1 MDEQRFT
8 EMVER
13 LEQESRAAPVAYK
26 VKVALLAAVGF
37 GVLLLVLLFAGLGI
51 VLLIALVGFL
61 AYTGKFVL
69 LILKLGKFLILLA
82 APLWILLKSSV
93 AALFTRFP
101 KPVGRE
107 IRRAEAPALFAA
119 IDRLRARMRGPAFHH
134 VLVNDDVNAAVVQ
147 RPLLGLF
154 GLPRNYLILGLPLL
168 ESVSADEALAVVA
181 HEYGHL
187 SGAHAHFG
195 AYIYR
200 LRHTWSALQDVASRW
215 DGVGGR
221 AVRTVIGWYAPFFN
235 AYTFVLARAQEYE
248 ADAASAELVS
258 PAVAAN
264 ALKRI
269 NVAGAQYQRFFEQ
282 VFKGVGAAA
291 EPPRDVSERWAHD
304 AVAVPSA
311 ELATR
316 WLADSLN
323 RRKSPFDTHPVLR
336 ARLEALPGQASQ
348 VAVLPPPLST
358 ESAATAWLGG
368 LAAQLR
374 STFQDE
380 WRAQV
385 EAGWRR
391 RHQEWQSQ
399 RARIEALR
407 ALPTPTLEETI
418 ERLQLQT
425 RVEPDVDHLPEI
437 SAFNRRTPDRA
448 VTLYLEGSLRL
459 DRDDDTGLGYLRSA
473 MALDAEA
480 VKPACQRAYAFLK
493 ARGQDELA
501 EEFSARWNEQH
512 ALDARREAELEHFD
526 SGHTL
531 VAAELDA
538 EALAQLREQLARSA
552 DGIARVWIARR
563 LLPSDA
569 KARTFVFGVELT
581 RWARFRSR
589 GPEIVKR
596 LATLEWP
603 MHAFFVP
610 LDTNKAIG
618 ERLRGLGVSPV
629 FEAD

>member
-1 MDEQRFT
+1 MDEQRFAA
-8 EMVER
+8 MVER
-13 LEQESRAAPVAYK
+13 LEQESRAAPAAYK
-26 VKVALLAAVGF
+26 AKVALLAALGF
-37 GVLLLVLLFAGLGI
+37 AVLLFVLLFAGLGI
-51 VLLIALVGFL
+51 VLLLAVVGFL
-61 AYTGKFVL
+61 AYTGKFLVL
-69 LILKLGKFLILLA
+69 LLKLGKFLILLA

-93 AALFTRFP
+93 KALFTRFP
-101 KPVGRE
+101 KPAGRE

-119 IDRLRARMRGPAFHH
+119 IDRLRAHMKGPAFHH

-200 LRHTWSALQDVASRW
+200 LRHSWSAIQEVASRW

-221 AVRTVIGWYAPFFN
+221 AVRGVIGWYAPFFN

-264 ALKRI
+264 ALKRV

-282 VFKGVGAAA
+282 VFKGVRQAAD
-291 EPPRDVSERWAHD
+291 PPRDLSERWAHD
-304 AVAVPSA
+304 AVALPST

-323 RRKSPFDTHPVLR
+323 RQKSPFDTHPVLR
-336 ARLEALPGQASQ
+336 ARLEALPGQAPH
-348 VAVLPPPLST
+348 VTELPPPLAG
-358 ESAATAWLGG
+358 ESAATAWLGA
-368 LAAQLR
+368 LAAELR
-374 STFQDE
+374 SKFQDE

-385 EAGWRR
+385 ARGWRQ
-391 RHQEWQSQ
+391 RHDELQAQ
-399 RARIEALR
+399 RARLGALR
-407 ALPTPTLEETI
+407 ALSAPTREETV
-418 ERLQLQT
+418 ERLQLQCA
-425 RVEPDVDHLPEI
+425 VEPEGDHLPDV
-437 SAFNRRTPDRA
+437 SAFNLAVPEQA

-459 DRDDDTGLGYLRSA
+459 DRNDETGLEYLRRA
-473 MALDAEA
+473 IALDPEA
-480 VKPACQRAYAFLK
+480 VKPACQRAYAYLK
-493 ARGQDELA
+493 AHGQTERA
-501 EEFSARWNEQH
+501 EEFSKRWNEQH
-512 ALDARREAELEHFD
+512 AAEARRAAELEHFD
-526 SGHTL
+526 AAHTL

-538 EALAQLREQLARSA
+538 DICARLRRQIASSA
-552 DGIARVWIARR
+552 EGVARVWIARR
-563 LLPSDA
+563 ILPSDA
-569 KARTFVFGVELT
+569 RARTYVFGIELT
-581 RWARFRSR
+581 RWARLRSR

-596 LATLEWP
+596 LAALEWP

-610 LDTNKAIG
+610 LDHHKAFG
-618 ERLRGLGVSPV
+618 AKLRGLGERPV
-629 FEAD
+629 FEAE